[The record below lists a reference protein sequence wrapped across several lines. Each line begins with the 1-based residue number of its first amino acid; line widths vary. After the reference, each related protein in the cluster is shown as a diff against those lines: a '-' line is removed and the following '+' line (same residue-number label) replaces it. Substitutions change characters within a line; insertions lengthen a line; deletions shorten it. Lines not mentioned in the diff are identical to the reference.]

1 MFPDLVEAAL
11 KVDVE
16 SAIFDGEAIAYDEKN
31 DRFLP
36 FQETVQR
43 KRKHGITQAVKD
55 VPLKLFIF
63 DILFKDGKS
72 LLNLPF
78 SERRKELEKI
88 NFSDRRIEIA
98 RQNIVD
104 NASKIRDLI
113 KKYLAEGLEGGM
125 IKKIDAPYKPGA
137 RGYHWVKYKKT
148 TEEGVADTIDCL
160 VMGTYKGKGRR
171 SGFGVGAFLVGI
183 KDKEKFKTVSK
194 IGTGLTDEQWKEL
207 NRRTRK
213 IATGEK
219 PNSYVLDKNL
229 NPDTWVK
236 PSLVVEILADEIT
249 KSPIHTAGLA
259 LRFPRLVRFRDDKK
273 AKDSNNLQ
281 ELKKLFE
288 MQKV

>member
-11 KVDVE
+11 KIDIE
-16 SAIFDGEAIAYDEKN
+16 TAIFDGEAIAYDEKN
-31 DRFLP
+31 DKFLP

-43 KRKHGITQAVKD
+43 KRKHGIEKAAID

-63 DILFKDGKS
+63 DILYKNGKS

-78 SERRKELEKI
+78 SERRKVLEKI
-88 NFSDRRIEIA
+88 NFSDKRIEIA

-104 NASKIRDLI
+104 SADGIRDLI
-113 KKYLAEGLEGGM
+113 RKYLAEGLEGAM
-125 IKKIDAPYKPGA
+125 IKKIDEPYKPGA

-160 VMGTYKGKGRR
+160 VMGTYRGKGKR

-183 KDKEKFKTVSK
+183 KDKDMFKTVSK
-194 IGTGLTDEQWKEL
+194 IGTGLTDDQWREL
-207 NRRTRK
+207 EKRTRILSTFK
-213 IATGEK
+213 K
-219 PNSYVLDKNL
+219 PENYILDKNL

-249 KSPIHTAGLA
+249 NSPIHSAKLA

-273 AKDSNNLQ
+273 AEDTNNIN